1 MPNFDRIL
9 SKKLEVKTIVLKK
22 TIKEQDASVIIEDKK
37 TSLFKKLLK
46 KPKREDVHVHS
57 LNLYYEC
64 MLTVSGKYI
73 ADYYRKATHTISV
86 DSNVQEIVFGDGVF
100 PIRSKST
107 LQKAFTV
114 ARSKNKVDLQLEEH
128 VFIEEENELVFD
140 HHGTETK
147 FPYKINSKTIENY
160 PQRLLEENLSNVKK
174 PETTHDA
181 AVEKLKAFLKK
192 PMDPDVRKLTEEFVL
207 KEIAEVYVPVFE
219 ARLIGPNKKIG
230 LLRIDAVRNK
240 IL

>member
-1 MPNFDRIL
+1 M
-9 SKKLEVKTIVLKK
+9 SKKFEAKPIVLKK
-22 TIKEQDASVIIEDKK
+22 TIEEQDASVIIEDKK

-46 KPKREDVHVHS
+46 KPKREEVHVHS
-57 LNLYYEC
+57 LKLYYEC
-64 MLTVSGKYI
+64 MLMVSGKYV

-86 DSNVQEIVFGDGVF
+86 DSNVKEIVFGDGIF

-107 LQKAFTV
+107 LQKAFDVT
-114 ARSKNKVDLQLEEH
+114 RNKNKVDLRLEEH

-140 HHGTETK
+140 HHGTETQ
-147 FPYKINSKTIENY
+147 FQYKINSKTIENY
-160 PQRLLEENLSNVKK
+160 PQRLLEKNLSNVKK
-174 PETTHDA
+174 PEITHDA

-192 PMDPDVRKLTEEFVL
+192 PMEPDVRGLTEEFVL
-207 KEIAEVYVPVFE
+207 REIAEVYVPVFE

-240 IL
+240 VL